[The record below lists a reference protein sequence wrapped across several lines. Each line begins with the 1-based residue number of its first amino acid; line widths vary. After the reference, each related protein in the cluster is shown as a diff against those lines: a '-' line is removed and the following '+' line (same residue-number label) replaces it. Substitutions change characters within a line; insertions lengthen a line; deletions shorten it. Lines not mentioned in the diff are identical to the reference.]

1 LKPQQRIKSV
11 LVYYKKPEIFYGYIV
26 TAASFLIMTTAWGA
40 NRSFGAFL
48 APMLNEFG
56 WTRAGISGAFTL
68 AMLTIG
74 AMSLVAGKLTD
85 MFGPRTVVMI
95 CGLFL
100 GLGFILVSQA
110 RSILQ
115 FYIFYGAM
123 TGIGL
128 SGCLVPLLSSVARWF
143 AKKRALISGILMAG
157 PALGIVMIPP
167 LASILISAY
176 GWRQSYLILGFAV
189 LVIVIFLAMF
199 LKRDPGN
206 TELSIDDREKSSIA
220 KSDAPIEEYN
230 LFEAARTRQFWLL
243 NFISFGDLFL
253 INVIVVHIVIYAAS
267 LGISNTAAAGVLS
280 VAAGISIPARII
292 MGGVADRIGNREALM
307 VCLFMSIVAFILLLI
322 AKELWLLYL
331 FAAIYGF
338 GLWAT
343 GPMMPPITAE
353 LFGLRSHGTILAFV
367 LLAHNLGGAVGP
379 VLVGHIFDVTHSYHL
394 GFLLCLGISVTG
406 FTAITLFRP
415 LTKRDGRGVKTTLV

>member
-1 LKPQQRIKSV
+1 LVYHKKPQIS
-11 LVYYKKPEIFYGYIV
+11 YGYIV

-56 WTRAGISGAFTL
+56 WTRAAISGAFTL

-74 AMSLVAGKLTD
+74 VMSLVAGNLTD
-85 MFGPRTVVMI
+85 RFGPRRVVLI

-100 GLGFILVSQA
+100 GLGFILVSQI

-128 SGCLVPLLSSVARWF
+128 SGCLVPLLSSVAKWF

-167 LASILISAY
+167 LTSILISAY

-189 LVIVIFLAMF
+189 LVIVIFSAMF
-199 LKRDPGN
+199 LKQDPSSK
-206 TELSIDDREKSSIA
+206 ELSPYDREKTPA
-220 KSDAPIEEYN
+220 ARPDGPINEYN
-230 LFEAARTRQFWLL
+230 LFQAARTRQFWLL

-280 VAAGISIPARII
+280 VAAGISVPARII

-307 VCLFMSIVAFILLLI
+307 LCLFMSIVAFIILFV
-322 AKELWLLYL
+322 AKALWLLYL
-331 FAAIYGF
+331 FAVIYGF

-379 VLVGHIFDVTHSYHL
+379 VVVGHIFDVTHSYHL
-394 GFLLCLGISVTG
+394 GFLLCLGVSVAS

-415 LTKRDGRGVKTTLV
+415 LTSRHRGGVKTILV